1 MSEQE
6 RDDDGPAIIGG
17 VQWEARE
24 ALKGMRLARRS
35 GDGEAEELSWLRYAE
50 AVTNASYSGAAAAF
64 LGILEQRE
72 TTLTTL
78 LQQLAG
84 ERKKESDAI
93 LTFLKELQGGQTDLR
108 QEFQKVGETLTEVE
122 ARLNDE
128 LGQVREWVNESRAH
142 RQQLQE
148 QIDALQAGMLPEAER
163 AQLIQEHAED
173 HQRIGAIEQRLAE
186 LEEEVR
192 QLRSAA

>member
-6 RDDDGPAIIGG
+6 RDDGPAIIGG

-24 ALKGMRLARRS
+24 ALKAGRVARRD
-35 GDGEAEELSWLRYAE
+35 GDRDAEELSWLRYAE

-72 TTLTTL
+72 ATLTTL

-84 ERKKESDAI
+84 ERKAESDAI
-93 LTFLKELQGGQTDLR
+93 LKSLQELQGGQTDLR
-108 QEFQKVGETLTEVE
+108 QEFQKVGETLTGVE
-122 ARLNDE
+122 ARLDDE
-128 LGQVREWVNESRAH
+128 LGQVREWVNESGQH

-148 QIDALQAGMLPEAER
+148 QINALQADMLPLDER
-163 AQLIQEHAED
+163 AQLIAEHADDHRRIED
-173 HQRIGAIEQRLAE
+173 IEQRLTK
-186 LEEEVR
+186 LEREVQ